1 MTFYHGT
8 DYGMDFDITGEN
20 PSSRAYDIC
29 LTWDSR
35 IAEMYATRMGSFDA
49 AVVEID
55 VIDDLKVCG
64 QDEALTILGYDEDE
78 IREIG
83 WDTSRL
89 FHIFDCPTAHRV
101 LEAAGFDA
109 VEYEDCLPGTADVFT
124 CTRVFV
130 AGKLSVYAIEMVE
143 EVA

>member
-8 DYGMDFDITGEN
+8 DYGMDFDLSSLN
-20 PSSRAYDIC
+20 PSSQSVDIC

-35 IAEMYATRMGSFDA
+35 IAEMYATRMGSCDA

-55 VIDDLKVCG
+55 IIDDLKVCG
-64 QDEALTILGYDEDE
+64 QDEALAILGYDEDE

-89 FHIFDCPTAHRV
+89 FHIFDSPGVHRV

-109 VEYEDCLPGTADVFT
+109 VEYDDCMPYTTDTFT